1 MCIRDRCYIFFV
13 FIEVLAGALRGMGDV
28 MIPTLITL
36 LGVCVLRLIWIAVV
50 LQISPTVNAII
61 YSYPVTWIATA
72 VLFIIYYLYK
82 KKRILKS

>member
-1 MCIRDRCYIFFV
+1 MCIRDRITPCYIFFV

-50 LQISPTVNAII
+50 LQISPTVNTII
-61 YSYPVTWIATA
+61 YSYPATWIARC
-72 VLFIIYYLYK
+72 V
-82 KKRILKS
+82 

>member
-72 VLFIIYYLYK
+72 VLFLSLIHIYPV
-82 KKRILKS
+82 SP